1 MSSLP
6 PPLPALRRATRWRW
20 VLWGVLAGGFLLV
33 NFHRVSTAVLS
44 EALAREF
51 DTTGAELGFLHAAFF
66 YIYAALQLPSGLLAD
81 RLGSRRVAA
90 AGLLVMSVGVVGF
103 AVSGSFPAAFLSRAV
118 VGLGG
123 SVLFV
128 ATLRF
133 LANWYRPREF
143 ATMTGL
149 TVAAAGVGGVLATT
163 PLALAVEATGWRDS
177 MLAAGLVGFAF
188 TLGVALLVRDRPS
201 TAGFEPVDG
210 VTPPEGL
217 PDLGTVAANTRR
229 VLGAPSTWLLG
240 FVLFFLLGTNFTV
253 LGLWGVPYIVH
264 LYDVSVPRASNYVL
278 LGNLGL
284 LLGAPAVGW
293 LSDRVGRRVPLV
305 FAAVLAFTLSYAVIL
320 LTVTPPLAVVGA
332 VLFVANFTVG
342 GNVLLYAVV
351 KERHAAAASG
361 TVTGT
366 INSIGYFGAAV
377 FPAAMGGALDAF
389 WTGETV
395 AGARIYTTLGYRVAF
410 GIATL
415 SGLLSLSCLAWFHL
429 RYARGPVAEEPA
441 SGTDPEPVED

>member
-1 MSSLP
+1 MSPRLS
-6 PPLPALRRATRWRW
+6 ALRRPTRWRW
-20 VLWGVLAGGFLLV
+20 VLWVALAGGFLLV
-33 NFHRVSTAVLS
+33 NFHRVSTGVLS
-44 EALAREF
+44 GPLARTF
-51 DTTGAELGFLHAAFF
+51 DATGTELGFLHASFF
-66 YIYAALQLPSGLLAD
+66 YIYAALQLPSGLVVD
-81 RLGSRRVAA
+81 RFGTRRVAGV
-90 AGLLVMSVGVVGF
+90 GLLAMSVGVVGF
-103 AVSGSFPAAFLSRAV
+103 AVSGTFLAAFLSRAV

-123 SVLFV
+123 SVLFI

-163 PLALAVEATGWRDS
+163 PLALAVESTGWRNS
-177 MLAAGLVGFAF
+177 MLVAALVGLAFAVA
-188 TLGVALLVRDRPS
+188 VALLVRDRPAD
-201 TAGFEPVDG
+201 AGFEPIDG
-210 VTPPEGL
+210 VTPPAGF
-217 PDLGTVAANTRR
+217 PDLGTVASNTRR
-229 VLGAPSTWLLG
+229 VLTAPSTWLLG

-284 LLGAPAVGW
+284 LVGPPVVGW
-293 LSDRVGRRVPLV
+293 LSDRVGHRVPLM
-305 FAAVLAFTLSYAVIL
+305 FAAVLAFVLAYSVIL

-332 VLFVANFTVG
+332 VLFAANFTAG
-342 GNVLLYAVV
+342 GNILAYAVV
-351 KERHAAAASG
+351 KERHVAAASG

-366 INSIGYFGAAV
+366 VNSIGYFGAAV
-377 FPAAMGGALDAF
+377 FPAAMGAVLDAY

-395 AGARIYTTLGYRVAF
+395 AGARIYTALGYRVAF

-415 SGLLSLSCLAWFHL
+415 SGLLSLACLAWFYL
-429 RYARGPVAEEPA
+429 RYVREPA
-441 SGTDPEPVED
+441 GSARPADAEPETVED

>member
-1 MSSLP
+1 MPESPRFLRT
-6 PPLPALRRATRWRW
+6 LRRPTRWRW
-20 VLWGVLAGGFLLV
+20 VLWAALAGGFLLV

-44 EALAREF
+44 ESLARTF
-51 DTTGAELGFLHAAFF
+51 DTTGAELGFLHASFF

-90 AGLLVMSVGVVGF
+90 VGLLAMSVGVVGF
-103 AVSGSFPAAFLSRAV
+103 AVSGSFLAAFLSRAV

-163 PLALAVEATGWRDS
+163 PLARAVAATGWRNS
-177 MLAAGLVGFAF
+177 MLAAAAVGFAF
-188 TLGVALLVRDRPS
+188 VVAVAVLVRDRPAH
-201 TAGFEPVDG
+201 AGFDPIEG
-210 VTPPEGL
+210 VAPPEGL
-217 PDLGTVAANTRR
+217 PDLGTVASNTRR
-229 VLGAPSTWLLG
+229 VLAAPSTWLLG

-264 LYDVSVPRASNYVL
+264 LYDVSVSRASRYVL

-284 LLGAPAVGW
+284 LVGAPTVGW
-293 LSDRVGRRVPLV
+293 LSDRIGHRLPLM
-305 FAAVLAFTLSYAVIL
+305 FAAVLAFTLAYAVIVL
-320 LTVTPPLAVVGA
+320 AVTPPLAVVGA

-342 GNVLLYAVV
+342 GNVLAYAVA

-377 FPAAMGGALDAF
+377 FPAAMGGVLDAY

-395 AGARIYTTLGYRVAF
+395 AGARIYTALGYRVAF

-415 SGLLSLSCLAWFHL
+415 SGLLSLACLGWFHL
-429 RYARGPVAEEPA
+429 RYVRGPSNENVVPD
-441 SGTDPEPVED
+441 TDPGPVEE

>member
-1 MSSLP
+1 MSPRLP
-6 PPLPALRRATRWRW
+6 SAVARATRWRW
-20 VLWGVLAGGFLLV
+20 VLWAALAGGFLLV
-33 NFHRVSTAVLS
+33 NFHRVSTGVLS
-44 EALAREF
+44 GPLAREF
-51 DTTGAELGFLHAAFF
+51 DTTGAELGFLHASFF
-66 YIYAALQLPSGLLAD
+66 YIYAALQLPSGLVVD
-81 RLGSRRVAA
+81 RFGSRRVAA
-90 AGLLVMSVGVVGF
+90 VGLLAMSAGVVGF
-103 AVSGSFPAAFLSRAV
+103 ALSGTFLAAFLSRAV

-177 MLAAGLVGFAF
+177 MLAAAAVGFAF
-188 TLGVALLVRDRPS
+188 TVAVALLVRDRPAA
-201 TAGFEPVDG
+201 AGFDPIDG

-217 PDLGTVAANTRR
+217 PDLGTVASNTRQ
-229 VLGAPSTWLLG
+229 VLAAPSTWLLG

-284 LLGAPAVGW
+284 LVGPPVVGW
-293 LSDRVGRRVPLV
+293 ISDRVGHRVPLM
-305 FAAVLAFTLSYAVIL
+305 FAAVLTFALSYAVIF
-320 LTVTPPLAVVGA
+320 LTVAPPLAVVGV
-332 VLFVANFTVG
+332 VLFAANFTAG
-342 GNVLLYAVV
+342 GNILAYAVV

-366 INSIGYFGAAV
+366 VNSIGYFGAAV
-377 FPAAMGGALDAF
+377 FPAAMGAVLDAY

-395 AGARIYTTLGYRVAF
+395 AGARIYTALGYRVAF

-415 SGLLSLSCLAWFHL
+415 SGLLSLACLTWFYL
-429 RYARGPVAEEPA
+429 RYLREPA
-441 SGTDPEPVED
+441 DEGPAPDADAGPVED

>member
-1 MSSLP
+1 MSP
-6 PPLPALRRATRWRW
+6 GPLSALRRATRWRW
-20 VLWGVLAGGFLLV
+20 VLWVALAGGFLLV

-51 DTTGAELGFLHAAFF
+51 DATGTELGFLHASFF
-66 YIYAALQLPSGLLAD
+66 YIYAALQLPAGLLVD
-81 RLGSRRVAA
+81 RFGSRRVAA
-90 AGLLVMSVGVVGF
+90 VGLLAMSAGVVGF
-103 AVSGSFPAAFLSRAV
+103 ALSGSFLAAFLSRAV

-123 SVLFV
+123 SVLFI

-163 PLALAVEATGWRDS
+163 PLALAVESTGWRNS
-177 MLAAGLVGFAF
+177 MLAAALAGFAF
-188 TLGVALLVRDRPS
+188 ALAVAVLVRDRPS
-201 TAGFEPVDG
+201 AAGFEPIDG
-210 VTPPEGL
+210 VTPPEGF
-217 PDLGTVAANTRR
+217 PDLGTVVSNTRR
-229 VLGAPSTWLLG
+229 VLAAPSTWLLG

-284 LLGAPAVGW
+284 LVGPPTVGW
-293 LSDRVGRRVPLV
+293 ISDRIGRRVPIM
-305 FAAVLAFTLSYAVIL
+305 FAAVLTFVLSYAVIL
-320 LTVTPPLAVVGA
+320 LAVTPPLAVGGV
-332 VLFVANFTVG
+332 VLFAANFTAG
-342 GNVLLYAVV
+342 GNILAYAVV

-366 INSIGYFGAAV
+366 VNSIGYFGAAV
-377 FPAAMGGALDAF
+377 FPAAMGAVLDAY
-389 WTGETV
+389 WTGESV
-395 AGARIYTTLGYRVAF
+395 AGARIYTAFGYRVAF

-415 SGLLSLSCLAWFHL
+415 SGLLSLACLVWFYL
-429 RYARGPVAEEPA
+429 KYVREPA
-441 SGTDPEPVED
+441 GEDASPDVDADPVEE

>member
-1 MSSLP
+1 
-6 PPLPALRRATRWRW
+6 
-20 VLWGVLAGGFLLV
+20 VLWAALAGGFLLV

-44 EALAREF
+44 ESLARTF
-51 DTTGAELGFLHAAFF
+51 DTTGAELGFLHASFF

-90 AGLLVMSVGVVGF
+90 VGLLAMSVGVVGF
-103 AVSGSFPAAFLSRAV
+103 AVSGSFLAAFLSRAV

-201 TAGFEPVDG
+201 AAGFEPVDG